1 VTGWFDDHLWGDVNC
16 DGNVNALDALFIL
29 RHLAG
34 LDLSSSVACP
44 AIGQSVSLG

>member
-1 VTGWFDDHLWGDVNC
+1 VNC

-34 LDLSSSVACP
+34 LDLASSVPCP
-44 AIGQSVSLG
+44 MIGKNVNLG